1 MRRVSI
7 GIGVLIAVIGLG
19 GCGGTRTGT
28 TPAGGADPVRVEP
41 VVGTARHVVVL
52 TDAGAARL
60 GITTEPARPAV
71 SATDGDAATATDQSL
86 LPVDAILYD
95 SNGATWTYTM
105 TGPLAYERVPVTV
118 VRIEGGQAVV
128 QPGPAVG
135 TRVVTVG
142 GAELLGAEYGIAG
155 D

>member
-7 GIGVLIAVIGLG
+7 GIGVLVAVIGLC
-19 GCGGTRTGT
+19 GCGGTRADI
-28 TPAGGADPVRVEP
+28 TPAGSAGPVRVEP
-41 VVGTARHVVVL
+41 VPGTARQVVVL

-60 GITTEPARPAV
+60 GITTEATRPV
-71 SATDGDAATATDQSL
+71 MSAADGDTATATDQSL
-86 LPVDAILYD
+86 LPVAAILYD

-118 VRIEGGQAVV
+118 VRVEGGQAVV
-128 QPGPAVG
+128 QPGPPVG

>member
-7 GIGVLIAVIGLG
+7 GIGVLVAVIGLC
-19 GCGGTRTGT
+19 GCGGTRADI
-28 TPAGGADPVRVEP
+28 TPAGSAGPVRVEP
-41 VVGTARHVVVL
+41 VPGTARQVVVL

-60 GITTEPARPAV
+60 GITTEATRPV
-71 SATDGDAATATDQSL
+71 MSAADGDTATATDQSL
-86 LPVDAILYD
+86 LPVAAILYD

-118 VRIEGGQAVV
+118 VRVEGGQAVV

-135 TRVVTVG
+135 TQVVTVG
-142 GAELLGAEYGIAG
+142 GAELLGAEDGIAG